1 MKWIQLSFAVVL
13 LSVVSALNFDPDD
26 WYVIKKMGSISSI
39 TEDNYSIYILADNGI
54 FTVDKSSGDIEY
66 SVELSDIFYNP
77 QIIYPPYSDGSL
89 LFNSDRNTFIVF
101 AFKQLL

>member
-1 MKWIQLSFAVVL
+1 MKWIQFSIVAVF

-54 FTVDKSSGDIEY
+54 FTIDK
-66 SVELSDIFYNP
+66 FT
-77 QIIYPPYSDGSL
+77 
-89 LFNSDRNTFIVF
+89 LFIRG
-101 AFKQLL
+101 